1 MNWHKWYH
9 SQWLSSLTRLQSKL
23 DGRGLYRDLLDFS
36 YQEGGIPED
45 RDYLIRISATT
56 PEEFDR
62 AWAQISHK
70 FESDPKRPGWLFNA
84 KVGEVLSESGYSSEQ
99 QRLRARKRW
108 DKRDQSG
115 NAVASIRHQSG
126 NAAAYAETIPKEEEE
141 EETHGASD
149 DATVGDSLLFAVEG
163 SAEKLRGMDALK
175 ELGWT
180 TVAKLSDTVADRIA
194 SMEASDFDVSSS
206 SKSAFQIW
214 KRIVDFRAI
223 WEDYWRKDAK
233 RAALIAFFRAVES
246 DPESI
251 TGQIEAAVE
260 AQTQKMLDRPR
271 DKRPQF
277 GNWLRDE
284 RWHDGADEQS

>member
-45 RDYLIRISATT
+45 RDCLIRISATT

-70 FESDPKRPGWLFNA
+70 FESDPKRPGWLINA

-108 DKRDQSG
+108 DKPDQSG
-115 NAVASIRHQSG
+115 NAVASIRDQSG
-126 NAAAYAETIPKEEEE
+126 NAVAYAETMPKEEEE
-141 EETHGASD
+141 EEEETHSAS
-149 DATVGDSLLFAVEG
+149 VGDSLFPVVEG

-180 TVAKLSDTVADRIA
+180 TAAKLSDAVADAIA
-194 SMEASDFDVSSS
+194 ENLEASDFDVSNGP
-206 SKSAFQIW
+206 KSAFQIW

-233 RAALIAFFRAVES
+233 RAALIAFFRAVEP
-246 DPESI
+246 DPETI
-251 TGQIEAAVE
+251 TSLIAAAVE
-260 AQTQKMLDRPR
+260 SQTPKMLERVR

-277 GNWLRDE
+277 ANWLRDE
-284 RWHDGADEQS
+284 RWHDQADER